1 MNRYVQR
8 HRHPAEDRLSPRALW
23 SDRRG
28 DQDCGRRNAAM
39 NEKHVTK
46 LIQSVSQLTLPP
58 SQEES
63 MLSVGGN
70 FGGEIV

>member
-1 MNRYVQR
+1 
-8 HRHPAEDRLSPRALW
+8 
-23 SDRRG
+23 
-28 DQDCGRRNAAM
+28 M